1 MHRTLPPCLFDLW
14 NEKVKLSFVDNTG
27 SYKNMVTMKSGCF
40 MGQND
45 EVTPTHPLSLSRYY
59 TRVLFCVLQY
69 VVSGSDDFRVY
80 VWKIPNKEEGEC
92 F

>member
-1 MHRTLPPCLFDLW
+1 M
-14 NEKVKLSFVDNTG
+14 DNTG

-45 EVTPTHPLSLSRYY
+45 EVTSPPPPPPPSLSRYY
-59 TRVLFCVLQY
+59 TTVSFCVLQY

-80 VWKIPNKEEGEC
+80 VWKIPNNKEGEC